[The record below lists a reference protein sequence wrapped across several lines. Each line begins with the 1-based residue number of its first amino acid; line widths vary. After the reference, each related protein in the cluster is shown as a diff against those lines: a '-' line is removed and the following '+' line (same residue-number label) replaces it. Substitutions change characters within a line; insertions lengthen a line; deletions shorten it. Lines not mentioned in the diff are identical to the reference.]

1 MARHPLRFA
10 LSLAL
15 GILITI
21 GGCSE
26 APSSASRLEP
36 VEASYTRGSTVS
48 LAAVTQVIGPEG
60 GEITIPGGHSLS
72 FPRGAVSEA
81 TLITAKS
88 DLVFLSIEFEPHGL
102 TFPADRAPTLTMSYE
117 NAKNVV
123 GPLHIVYLDD
133 NGRITEILPTTDDK
147 TAKKVRADVT
157 HFSRY
162 AIATGH

>member
-1 MARHPLRFA
+1 MARHPLRLA

-26 APSSASRLEP
+26 SPSDASRLEP
-36 VEASYTRGSTVS
+36 VGASYAKGSTIS
-48 LAAVTQVIGPEG
+48 LTSATALIGPEG
-60 GEITIPGGHSLS
+60 GEITISGGHSLS
-72 FPRGAVSEA
+72 FPSGALSEA

-88 DLVFLSIEFEPHGL
+88 DLVFLSIEFGPHGL
-102 TFPADRAPTLTMSYE
+102 TFPADKAPTLTMSYE
-117 NAKNVV
+117 NARNDL
-123 GPLHIVYLDD
+123 GTLHIVYLDD
-133 NGRITEILPTTDDK
+133 LGRITEVLPTTDDRA
-147 TAKKVRADVT
+147 AKKVRADVT